1 MEREKKGGEREE
13 EIKIERRGKMAQ
25 IKDNITDEGSEREER
40 ERDRELSNRIY

>member
-1 MEREKKGGEREE
+1 MESERKKKTERQ
-13 EIKIERRGKMAQ
+13 GKMAQ